1 MATYITRT
9 AAGQTL
15 STSYTTLTSNFG
27 DSNLSLNVPTDV
39 GSIRSL
45 RIGVTC
51 PNATGD
57 FVTGLRLEGLGINQG
72 QADFT
77 GPALMNQVTTSGA
90 AASEVS
96 VNIPV
101 DVPVQGGQTMSIKM
115 ASSVSAAN
123 CDICVEL
130 CFA

>member
-15 STSYTTLTSNFG
+15 STSYVTLTSNFG
-27 DSNLSLNVPTDV
+27 DSNLSLNVPADV
-39 GSIRSL
+39 SSIKSI
-45 RIGVTC
+45 RIGVTA

-57 FVTGLRLEGLGINQG
+57 FVTGLRLEGLGVNQG

-77 GPALMNQVTTSGA
+77 GPALQNQVTTSGA
-90 AASEVS
+90 AAAETSIS
-96 VNIPV
+96 IPV
-101 DVPVQGGQTMSIKM
+101 DVPVTGSQSMNIKM
-115 ASSVSAAN
+115 ASTVSAAN
-123 CDICVEL
+123 CDVCVEL